1 MEIWHATEPARN
13 LSIRSIVKGWRAVDK
28 INLAQKF
35 ALFTDQWSPKIIG
48 ELNNFAVKVV
58 KVQGEFVWHHHEME
72 DELFFVVR
80 GRLLM
85 HVRDMTGEQS
95 DIWVEPGE
103 LIIIPHGV
111 EHCPAAEVE
120 TQVLLLEP
128 STTVNTGN
136 IVSERTVR
144 HLDQL

>member
-1 MEIWHATEPARN
+1 
-13 LSIRSIVKGWRAVDK
+13 LDK

-35 ALFTDQWSPKIIG
+35 ALFTEQWSPKLIG

-58 KVQGEFVWHHHEME
+58 KVQGEFVWHHHEVE

-85 HVRDMTGEQS
+85 HVRDTAGEQS
-95 DIWVEPGE
+95 DIWLEPGE

-136 IVSERTVR
+136 IVSERTVPN
-144 HLDQL
+144 LEQL

>member
-1 MEIWHATEPARN
+1 M
-13 LSIRSIVKGWRAVDK
+13 DK

-58 KVQGEFVWHHHEME
+58 KVQGEFVWHHHEVE

-85 HVRDMTGEQS
+85 HVRDLNGEQR

-103 LIIIPHGV
+103 LIIVPHGV
-111 EHCPAAEVE
+111 EHCPAAEEE
-120 TQVLLLEP
+120 TEVLLLEP

-136 IVSERTVR
+136 IVSERTVP
-144 HLDQL
+144 HLEQL

>member
-1 MEIWHATEPARN
+1 M
-13 LSIRSIVKGWRAVDK
+13 DK

-35 ALFTDQWSPKIIG
+35 ALFTEQWSPKLIG

-58 KVQGEFVWHHHEME
+58 KVQGEFVWHHHEVE

-85 HVRDMTGEQS
+85 HVRDTAGEQS
-95 DIWVEPGE
+95 DIWLEPGE

-136 IVSERTVR
+136 IVSERTVPN
-144 HLDQL
+144 LEQL

>member
-1 MEIWHATEPARN
+1 M
-13 LSIRSIVKGWRAVDK
+13 DK
-28 INLAQKF
+28 INLAEKF
-35 ALFTDQWSPKIIG
+35 ALFTEYWNPKLIG

-58 KVQGEFVWHHHEME
+58 KVAGEFVWHHHDME
-72 DELFFVVR
+72 DELFFVVS

-111 EHCPAAEVE
+111 EHCPAAEEE
-120 TQVLLLEP
+120 TWVLLLEP

-136 IVSERTVR
+136 VVSERTIP
-144 HLDQL
+144 HLEHL

>member
-1 MEIWHATEPARN
+1 
-13 LSIRSIVKGWRAVDK
+13 VKGWHVLDK

-35 ALFTDQWSPKIIG
+35 ALFTEQWSPKLIG

-58 KVQGEFVWHHHEME
+58 KVQGEFVWHHHVME
-72 DELFFVVR
+72 DELFFVIK

-85 HVRDMTGEQS
+85 HVRDTDGGQS

-111 EHCPAAEVE
+111 EHCPAADEE
-120 TQVLLLEP
+120 TEVLLLEP

-136 IVSERTVR
+136 IVSERTVPDLER
-144 HLDQL
+144 V